1 MFSLEYWK
9 RLGRM
14 LGIDSEISEDTIK
27 QIEDKIMNTKKEFKP
42 GFKVGDVAKL
52 YRDNI
57 STSWSGKIMITWE
70 ELIIAFKKS
79 LIVEP
84 ITSRTLVMS
93 KTQDSVWRAWMPDIN
108 SRLGVS
114 TKKKKRRRSP
124 SPSPEVDNASTQP
137 PPVKQHP
144 RNLIITKA
152 FQVNAQALQVGTL
165 ANQVDKKLIKDL
177 KKLYGEYTTAHSKQ
191 IEYETRKTHQLQKMR
206 TKVAEFM
213 KEVEDTYP
221 DTSSRREEERQFYKK
236 FVGSRSKAI
245 AFQNHQMKRKG

>member
-1 MFSLEYWK
+1 
-9 RLGRM
+9 
-14 LGIDSEISEDTIK
+14 
-27 QIEDKIMNTKKEFKP
+27 
-42 GFKVGDVAKL
+42 
-52 YRDNI
+52 
-57 STSWSGKIMITWE
+57 
-70 ELIIAFKKS
+70 
-79 LIVEP
+79 
-84 ITSRTLVMS
+84 
-93 KTQDSVWRAWMPDIN
+93 MPDIN

-124 SPSPEVDNASTQP
+124 SPSPEVDNASSQP

-152 FQVNAQALQVGTL
+152 FQVNNAQALQVGTL

-221 DTSSRREEERQFYKK
+221 DTSS
-236 FVGSRSKAI
+236 
-245 AFQNHQMKRKG
+245 